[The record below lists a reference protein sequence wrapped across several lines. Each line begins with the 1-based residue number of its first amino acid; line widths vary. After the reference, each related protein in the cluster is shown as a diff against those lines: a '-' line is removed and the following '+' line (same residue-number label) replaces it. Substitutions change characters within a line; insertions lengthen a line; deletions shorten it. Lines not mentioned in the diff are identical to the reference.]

1 GADRGPGAARAR
13 AHRRCG
19 QARRGAGGLRCPGRA
34 GRQRRAVGARA
45 RPGDRGARRAG
56 AADPHQRDRPGTL
69 RPAAGVP
76 GTDRR
81 AAGRHARHERRCAA
95 MIALVRA
102 ELQKLFTTRLW
113 WAMLIAMLLYTGAN
127 VGLITAVAGVET
139 AQGASGV
146 PGRDTIHFQ
155 QLVWSLG
162 VGATVFTMI
171 VGIVM
176 MTAEYRYQTVT
187 GTFLVTPRRGRVVAA
202 KLLAGVV
209 VGVLYGLAT
218 LLLTAA
224 VVIPAVMLSG
234 GEVVLFGEGVPRIM
248 LGVLAALTLYVLF
261 GIGLGALIR
270 NQV

>member
-1 GADRGPGAARAR
+1 
-13 AHRRCG
+13 
-19 QARRGAGGLRCPGRA
+19 
-34 GRQRRAVGARA
+34 
-45 RPGDRGARRAG
+45 
-56 AADPHQRDRPGTL
+56 
-69 RPAAGVP
+69 
-76 GTDRR
+76 
-81 AAGRHARHERRCAA
+81 

-146 PGRDTIHFQ
+146 PGRDTVHFQ

-270 NQV
+270 NQVGAIIGGIVWVFLIEALLANLPPLQTVGKWTPGGAANSLINVRIDTGFGEADLLPAWAAAAVLIGYAVIFSLVASQTTVRRDIT

>member
-1 GADRGPGAARAR
+1 
-13 AHRRCG
+13 
-19 QARRGAGGLRCPGRA
+19 
-34 GRQRRAVGARA
+34 
-45 RPGDRGARRAG
+45 
-56 AADPHQRDRPGTL
+56 
-69 RPAAGVP
+69 
-76 GTDRR
+76 
-81 AAGRHARHERRCAA
+81 

-270 NQV
+270 NQVGAIIGGIVWVFLIEALLANLPPLQTVGKWTPGGAANSLINVRIDTGFGEADLLPAWAAAAVLIGYAVIFSLVASQTTVRRDIT

>member
-1 GADRGPGAARAR
+1 
-13 AHRRCG
+13 
-19 QARRGAGGLRCPGRA
+19 
-34 GRQRRAVGARA
+34 
-45 RPGDRGARRAG
+45 
-56 AADPHQRDRPGTL
+56 
-69 RPAAGVP
+69 
-76 GTDRR
+76 
-81 AAGRHARHERRCAA
+81 

-270 NQV
+270 NQVGAIIGGIVWVFLIEALLANLPPLQTVGKWTPGGAANSLINVRIDTGFGEADLLPAWAGAAVLIGYAVIFSLVASQTTVRRDIT